1 MGSIYL
7 DYNATTPV
15 HPAVLE
21 KMLPY
26 FSERFGNASS
36 KLHRFGWQADEAV
49 KIAREQVSQLI
60 QTNPEEIVFTS
71 GATEAIN
78 LAIKGVAQAYSSKGK
93 HIIALSTEHKAVLD
107 TLEFLGLVGF
117 EIELLPVNR
126 DGIPNLEQLSSKIRP
141 DTILVCAMLA
151 NNETGVILPIAE
163 ISSIVRKKNTLLLC
177 DATQACGKIPVDVNQ
192 MGIDLL
198 ALSAHKFYGPK
209 GIGALY
215 VRRKKPRVSLIPL
228 IHGGQHESGIR
239 SGTLN
244 VPGIVGMGAAA
255 DIFNRD
261 PKKYSE
267 HCLHLRL
274 EMEKSLSAAG
284 CKITAHTSERL
295 PNTVHVQLPGI
306 KADRLIPL
314 VPELAFSTGSACSSA
329 LAAPS
334 HVTLAMGL
342 TEEESYSSIRISL
355 GILNTIEEI
364 QKAGSTIITAYQ
376 KLRSGLHHTH

>member
-1 MGSIYL
+1 MESIYL

-21 KMLPY
+21 SMLPY

-36 KLHRFGWQADEAV
+36 KLHRFGWQAEEAV
-49 KIAREQVSQLI
+49 KIAREQISKLI
-60 QTNPEEIVFTS
+60 HSSPEEIVFTS
-71 GATEAIN
+71 GATESIN

-93 HIIALSTEHKAVLD
+93 HIVALSTEHKAVLD
-107 TLEFLGLVGF
+107 TLEFLASVGF

-126 DGIPNLEQLSSKIRP
+126 DGMPNLEQLSSKIRP

-151 NNETGVILPIAE
+151 NNETGIILPIEE
-163 ISSIVRKKNTLLLC
+163 ISAIVHQKNSLLLC

-215 VRRKKPRVSLIPL
+215 VRRKNPRVSLIPL
-228 IHGGQHESGIR
+228 LHGGQHESDLR
-239 SGTLN
+239 SGTIN

-255 DIFNRD
+255 EMFSTN
-261 PKKYSE
+261 PLFYAK
-267 HCLHLRL
+267 HCMPLRL
-274 EMEKSLSAAG
+274 EIEKSLSAAG
-284 CKITAHTSERL
+284 CKITAYASERL
-295 PNTVHVQLPGI
+295 PNTVHVELPGI

-329 LAAPS
+329 LATPS
-334 HVTLAMGL
+334 HVTSAMGFS
-342 TEEESYSSIRISL
+342 EEESYASIRISL
-355 GILNTIEEI
+355 GIFNSIEEI
-364 QKAGSTIITAYQ
+364 QKAGSTIIATYK
-376 KLRSGLHHTH
+376 KLLG